1 MTTQIGYSKKFN
13 RHNNPS
19 HPENAERLN
28 VMIDE
33 INNSPILKKLDFIE
47 PELLDEK
54 SLHSVHSDELIQNV
68 KELSKGQD
76 SWIDFDTY
84 VSNLDYETAR
94 LAAGAV
100 VQLSKNVLDG
110 DANNAFALVR
120 PPGHHATKTRSMGFC
135 LFNNIAIA
143 TNEITKLGKRVLI
156 FDPDVHHGNG
166 TQDIFYD
173 RNDVLYQSIH
183 LFPHYPGTGS
193 VEEIGTAEG
202 VGYTINAPM
211 AHGNGNKAVLKILN
225 EIFLPVANQ
234 FKPDIILVSV
244 GYDSHHADMLGGLK
258 LTANFY
264 GKIIAELQKIQT
276 KIVCTLEGGYNL
288 SWIGKCLLSQLGQMV
303 NKPIEINDNT
313 YENENVD
320 HLIKS
325 IKSEIRGYWNL
336 DD

>member
-54 SLHSVHSDELIQNV
+54 SLHSVHSNELIQNV
-68 KELSKGQD
+68 RELSKGQE

-100 VQLSKNVLDG
+100 VQLSKNVLNG

-143 TNEITKLGKRVLI
+143 ANEITKLGKRVLI

-166 TQDIFYD
+166 TQEIFYD

-183 LFPHYPGTGS
+183 LSPHYPGTGS
-193 VEEIGTAEG
+193 VEEIGTTEG